1 MIEREK
7 PNLNEGQIEV
17 VQTTKR
23 TDDDDAFIAAGKNSC
38 SDQA

>member
-23 TDDDDAFIAAGKNSC
+23 TDDDAFIAAGKNSC